1 MVEIRKELIEWLNE
15 NSFVQ
20 HAQKPN
26 LYMRVLGNDT
36 IAYLDFRKLEK
47 GRRYYTKGMDIKDDA
62 DSIEILVAFKE
73 ARDALFAD
81 KSIQAPNKDVIVQP
95 AQPQKRSDAEID
107 NMIETAKAKRFLE
120 NRGTSDVVQGKE
132 RPDAHKIQQ
141 IANERKI
148 SIELIEAEQT
158 DDYCQ
163 VIVRGILGKQCIDA
177 VVHHDYKTEY
187 QLKAMEII
195 KKNPEILDHYE
206 GTTPIIKEGSKVKQ
220 GDQFIDAKYYLVH
233 TLLSFKKFS
242 LRDARTKAAANAEAM
257 LLNRDWRD
265 EDEIKSEMDEKDLI
279 ESRR

>member
-1 MVEIRKELIEWLNE
+1 MIEIRKEILEWLKDND
-15 NSFVQ
+15 FIQ

-26 LYMRVLGNDT
+26 LYMRVMDNET
-36 IAYLDFRKLEK
+36 VAYVDFRKLNK
-47 GRRYYTKGMDIKDDA
+47 GRRYFTKGLDIRDDPDSLHILCEFKTFRDTFLGIKAEEPTKD
-62 DSIEILVAFKE
+62 II
-73 ARDALFAD
+73 
-81 KSIQAPNKDVIVQP
+81 IQP
-95 AQPQKRSDAEID
+95 AQPHKRSDAEID

-120 NRGTSDVVQGKE
+120 SRGTSYVVQGKE

-141 IANERKI
+141 IANDRKI

-158 DDYCQ
+158 EDYCQ
-163 VIVRGILGKQCIDA
+163 VIVRGNLGKQFIDA

-187 QLKAMEII
+187 LLKAMEII